1 MAHDAEATETQA
13 AEHAWHA
20 LSADDVLS
28 ELDTGTD
35 GLRADDAQSRLER
48 HGLNELQ
55 KEEPKPALKILL
67 NQFTSPLIYILLAAA
82 AATVVI
88 GEYIDTGVIA
98 AVLVLNA
105 AVGFVQERKADRSV
119 HALMQLAAPKAVVLR
134 DGERE
139 EIDSSHVV
147 PGDVVVL
154 DAGSRVPADVRIADA
169 SALQIDESLLTGESA
184 PVGKTTEPVDEDA
197 LVSERSCMGH
207 MGSVVTSGRG
217 RGVVV
222 ATGTSTELGQISEQI
237 HEERQLESPL
247 SRRMRR
253 FANIIAMGVA
263 GAAVATFLL
272 GLAIGEPISEMFLTA
287 VALAVAIVPEGLPV
301 ALTVAMAL
309 GVRRMAQHN
318 ALIRKLPAV
327 ETLGSANVIGSDK
340 TGTLTENRMTVQRV
354 WAAGRLYAVGS
365 DDADDDAEKVE
376 ELDDAEQPEQ
386 GAGDKTPL
394 ATVLMAGVLTNE
406 AQLTVGEDGEPEIDG
421 DPTEAALLVSAR
433 DVGLEPDELRDR
445 HALVVD
451 LPFEPDLKYSLSVRE
466 HGDSQRL
473 WLKGA
478 PEQVLEFATTMISDG
493 DVVDLDHDTVIDT
506 AQAMANQG
514 LRVLAMAYRDLD
526 QPLSKGDDP
535 PEPGELVLAGMQG
548 MLDPP
553 REGVRDAI
561 DGCRAAGARVLMITG
576 DHAATARAIA
586 LDLNLIDDA
595 DAPVLTGHD
604 IEDLDDDALA
614 EKVRDVQVYARVSPD
629 HKHRIVTALRD
640 QGEVTAVT
648 GDGVNDAPALRAAE
662 IGVAMG
668 RSGTDVAREA
678 SDMVLADDNF
688 VSIYRAVEQGRIVF
702 DNVRKV
708 TFFLVS
714 TGVAAIVAILYSLV
728 ARLPLPFLPAQL
740 LWLNVVTNG
749 LQDVALA
756 FEPGEKGVL
765 RRKPRRRDEPIVPW
779 VLWERTLFTGAVM
792 AAGSLIMFTWSLGLE
807 QSIEQAR
814 TVALTTMVIFMAF
827 HVYNSR
833 SEWESVFT
841 MNPVRNPFLLAATAG
856 ALVVHVIALHWGP
869 TQFVLRVEPVEEP
882 LTWVRMVA
890 IASLVVLVSEL
901 HKLLRGPGVS
911 RRARSASSS

>member
-1 MAHDAEATETQA
+1 MVQDAETSGPRA
-13 AEHAWHA
+13 AQHACHA
-20 LSADDVLS
+20 MDTDDVMSLL
-28 ELDTGTD
+28 ETGTD
-35 GLRADDAQSRLER
+35 GLSATEAERRLER
-48 HGLNELQ
+48 HGRNELQ
-55 KEEPKPALKILL
+55 QEEPQPALKILL

-82 AATVVI
+82 AATIVI

-105 AVGFVQERKADRSV
+105 TVGFIQERKADRSV
-119 HALMQLAAPKAVVLR
+119 HALMQLAAPKAAVLR
-134 DGERE
+134 DGERTE
-139 EIDSSHVV
+139 LDSAYVV

-154 DAGSRVPADVRIADA
+154 DAGSRVPADVRIVDA

-184 PVGKTTEPVDEDA
+184 PVTKTTESVDEDA
-197 LVSERSCMGH
+197 LVSERTSIGH

-222 ATGTSTELGQISEQI
+222 ATATSTELGQISEQI

-247 SRRMRR
+247 SLRIRR
-253 FANIIAMGVA
+253 FANIIAVA
-263 GAAVATFLL
+263 VAAAAVATFLL
-272 GLAIGEPISEMFLTA
+272 GVVIGESVTEMFLTA

-309 GVRRMAQHN
+309 GVRRMARHN

-354 WAAGRLYAVGS
+354 WAGGRMYGLHS
-365 DDADDDAEKVE
+365 DDDDAEQAEKP
-376 ELDDAEQPEQ
+376 DDTVRADQLGE
-386 GAGDKTPL
+386 DDPL
-394 ATVLMAGVLTNE
+394 ATVLMAGVFTNE
-406 AQLTVGEDGEPEIDG
+406 ARLKAGEGDEPEIDG
-421 DPTEAALLVSAR
+421 DPTEAALLMSAR
-433 DVGLEPDELRDR
+433 DAGLEPDELREG
-445 HALVVD
+445 HPLVVD
-451 LPFEPDLKYSLSVRE
+451 LPFEPDLKYSLAVRE
-466 HGDSQRL
+466 HGDGQRL

-478 PEQVLEFATTMISDG
+478 PERVLEFATKMIGDG
-493 DVVDLDHDTVIDT
+493 EVVDVDHDAVLDS
-506 AQAMANQG
+506 ANTLAHDG

-526 QPLSKGDDP
+526 GTVSENDEP
-535 PEPGELVLAGMQG
+535 PEPGELVLAGLQG
-548 MLDPP
+548 MVDPP
-553 REGVRDAI
+553 REGVREAI
-561 DGCRAAGARVLMITG
+561 DGCREAGARVLMITG
-576 DHAATARAIA
+576 DHATTARAVA
-586 LDLNLIDDA
+586 LGLDLIDDE
-595 DAPVLTGHD
+595 DATVLTGHD
-604 IEDLDDDALA
+604 IEALDDDTLA
-614 EKVRDVQVYARVSPD
+614 ERVREVQVYARVSPE

-640 QGEVTAVT
+640 QGRVTAVT

-668 RSGTDVAREA
+668 QSGTDVAREA

-756 FEPGEKGVL
+756 FEPGDKGVL
-765 RRKPRRRDEPIVPW
+765 RRKPRPRDEPVVPW
-779 VLWERTLFTGAVM
+779 VLWERTLFTGATM
-792 AAGSLIMFTWSLGLE
+792 AAGSLVMFTWSLGLD

-833 SEWESVFT
+833 SEWQSVFT
-841 MNPVRNPFLLAATAG
+841 MNPARNPFLLAATVG
-856 ALVVHVIALHWGP
+856 ALVVHVLALHWGP

-882 LTWVRMVA
+882 LTWLRMVA
-890 IASLVVLVSEL
+890 IACLVLLVSEL
-901 HKLLRGPGVS
+901 HKLLRRGH
-911 RRARSASSS
+911 ATDRSA

>member
-197 LVSERSCMGH
+197 LVSERTCMGH

-287 VALAVAIVPEGLPV
+287 VGHSVGNVA
-301 ALTVAMAL
+301 
-309 GVRRMAQHN
+309 
-318 ALIRKLPAV
+318 
-327 ETLGSANVIGSDK
+327 
-340 TGTLTENRMTVQRV
+340 
-354 WAAGRLYAVGS
+354 
-365 DDADDDAEKVE
+365 
-376 ELDDAEQPEQ
+376 
-386 GAGDKTPL
+386 
-394 ATVLMAGVLTNE
+394 
-406 AQLTVGEDGEPEIDG
+406 
-421 DPTEAALLVSAR
+421 
-433 DVGLEPDELRDR
+433 
-445 HALVVD
+445 
-451 LPFEPDLKYSLSVRE
+451 
-466 HGDSQRL
+466 
-473 WLKGA
+473 
-478 PEQVLEFATTMISDG
+478 
-493 DVVDLDHDTVIDT
+493 
-506 AQAMANQG
+506 
-514 LRVLAMAYRDLD
+514 
-526 QPLSKGDDP
+526 
-535 PEPGELVLAGMQG
+535 
-548 MLDPP
+548 
-553 REGVRDAI
+553 
-561 DGCRAAGARVLMITG
+561 
-576 DHAATARAIA
+576 
-586 LDLNLIDDA
+586 
-595 DAPVLTGHD
+595 
-604 IEDLDDDALA
+604 
-614 EKVRDVQVYARVSPD
+614 
-629 HKHRIVTALRD
+629 
-640 QGEVTAVT
+640 
-648 GDGVNDAPALRAAE
+648 
-662 IGVAMG
+662 
-668 RSGTDVAREA
+668 
-678 SDMVLADDNF
+678 
-688 VSIYRAVEQGRIVF
+688 
-702 DNVRKV
+702 
-708 TFFLVS
+708 
-714 TGVAAIVAILYSLV
+714 
-728 ARLPLPFLPAQL
+728 
-740 LWLNVVTNG
+740 
-749 LQDVALA
+749 
-756 FEPGEKGVL
+756 
-765 RRKPRRRDEPIVPW
+765 
-779 VLWERTLFTGAVM
+779 
-792 AAGSLIMFTWSLGLE
+792 
-807 QSIEQAR
+807 
-814 TVALTTMVIFMAF
+814 
-827 HVYNSR
+827 
-833 SEWESVFT
+833 
-841 MNPVRNPFLLAATAG
+841 
-856 ALVVHVIALHWGP
+856 
-869 TQFVLRVEPVEEP
+869 
-882 LTWVRMVA
+882 
-890 IASLVVLVSEL
+890 
-901 HKLLRGPGVS
+901 
-911 RRARSASSS
+911 